1 MKAAAPAP
9 APAAP
14 RLWDIF
20 CHVID
25 NWGDLGVCW
34 RLARQLVAHRQ
45 RVRLWVDDA
54 SALSWMASP
63 GALQGPGPSPR
74 SSPSQASTSAQPL
87 YQGLGELAELSVHP
101 WPRLQPETAPP
112 TLEPGDVLIE
122 AFGCSIAPHWVQAL
136 QPEGR
141 AGQVW
146 INLEYLSAEPWTER
160 CHGLP
165 SPVLSGPLAGRCK
178 WFYYPGFSAGT
189 GGLLG
194 EHCPAGTACSLHDSL
209 DTCPP
214 APVPTA
220 PSPWLPPAAELRVLL
235 FCYQAPALPALLAD
249 PALAQA
255 HWLLTAGRAQ
265 AAWRTAGF
273 SQNHTN
279 QPLNPAQTTLLP
291 LLAQTEFDALLRT
304 CHLNFVR
311 GEDSLVSALWA
322 GQPLVWQIY
331 PQDDGAHHAKLEAF
345 LDWLAAPPCLRHWHR
360 VWNGLDA
367 DALPTLDA
375 ARLRLWADC
384 IGQARQRLRAQDDL
398 VRQLLRFVTAH
409 SAPSGA

>member
-87 YQGLGELAELSVHP
+87 YQGLGELAELSVHH
-101 WPRLQPETAPP
+101 WPRLQPEAAPP

-122 AFGCSIAPHWVQAL
+122 AFGCDIAPHWVQAL

-141 AGQVW
+141 TGQVW
-146 INLEYLSAEPWTER
+146 INLEYLSAEPWIER

-165 SPVLSGPLAGRCK
+165 SPVLSGPLAGRVK
-178 WFYYPGFSAGT
+178 WFYYPGFTPGS

-194 EHCPAGTACSLHDSL
+194 PDRAVADHPSAAW
-209 DTCPP
+209 P
-214 APVPTA
+214 APVQENATSPAQTHADSDATPWA
-220 PSPWLPPAAELRVLL
+220 PRITL
-235 FCYQAPALPALLAD
+235 FCYEPEALAQLLAQ

-255 HWLLTAGRAQ
+255 HWRVCAGRSQAAWQRAQ
-265 AAWRTAGF
+265 AA
-273 SQNHTN
+273 
-279 QPLNPAQTTLLP
+279 LPASATVERLP
-291 LLAQTEFDALLRT
+291 LLAQTEFDALLRSSS
-304 CHLNFVR
+304 LNLMR

-322 GQPLVWQIY
+322 GQPLVWQLY

-345 LDWLAAPPCLRHWHR
+345 LDWLEAPPCLRQMHR
-360 VWNGLDA
+360 AWNGA
-367 DALPTLDA
+367 EAATVELPPLTEQRLQRWRHCTL
-375 ARLRLWADC
+375 
-384 IGQARQRLRAQDDL
+384 QARQRLSQQGDL
-398 VRQLLRFVTAH
+398 LGQLLRFVA
-409 SAPSGA
+409 GKR